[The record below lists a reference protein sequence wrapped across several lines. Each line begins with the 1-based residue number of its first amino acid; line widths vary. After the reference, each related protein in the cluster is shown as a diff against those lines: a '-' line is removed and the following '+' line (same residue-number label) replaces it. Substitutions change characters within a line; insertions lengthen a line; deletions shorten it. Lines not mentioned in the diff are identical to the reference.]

1 MSRFVLFDL
10 DNTLVDS
17 LHLKPLRDAR
27 HWSSVYAQV
36 STVSAFDGID
46 DLWNEL
52 RMDNGLHL
60 GIVTHS
66 PRPYATRVL
75 EHVGLVPDELVAY
88 HDLRRQMKPSPF
100 GYELCCKGQDAG
112 LGVAVG
118 DELADLL
125 AADAFGCPAAL
136 AGWARTPQISKAE
149 CERRGWIFLAT
160 PADLL
165 TLLKKP
171 S

>member
-46 DLWNEL
+46 DLWREL

-66 PRPYATRVL
+66 PRMVRKS
-75 EHVGLVPDELVAY
+75 G
-88 HDLRRQMKPSPF
+88 
-100 GYELCCKGQDAG
+100 
-112 LGVAVG
+112 
-118 DELADLL
+118 
-125 AADAFGCPAAL
+125 
-136 AGWARTPQISKAE
+136 
-149 CERRGWIFLAT
+149 RG
-160 PADLL
+160 
-165 TLLKKP
+165 
-171 S
+171 